1 MQTIDP
7 AKTQIFAKPSNA
19 EQQTKSGL
27 FIPDGAQER
36 PQTAEVINVGGGVKQ
51 FKSKDIIVYK
61 MFTTTELK
69 LNGEEYILID
79 EADVLGRVLDAVEE

>member
-7 AKTQIFAKPSNA
+7 AKRQIFAKPSSA
-19 EQQTKSGL
+19 DQQTKSGL
-27 FIPDGAQER
+27 FIPEGSQER
-36 PQTAEVINVGGGVKQ
+36 PQTAEVINVGSDVRQ
-51 FKSKDIIVYK
+51 FKAKDTIVYK

-79 EADVLGRVLDAVEE
+79 EADVLGKVLDAAEE